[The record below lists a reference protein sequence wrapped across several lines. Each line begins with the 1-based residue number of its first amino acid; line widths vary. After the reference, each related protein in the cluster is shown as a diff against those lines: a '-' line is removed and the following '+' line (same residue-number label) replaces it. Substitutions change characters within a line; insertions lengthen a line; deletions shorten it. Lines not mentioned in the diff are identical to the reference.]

1 MSSDE
6 LAAPLSGTAA
16 GVPYFAL
23 PPTAVDSSG
32 DGPVPLIVCWHGFDP
47 PRTERACA
55 AALSLT
61 GVPAWRVFLGLP
73 MFGRRLPA
81 GGLDEL
87 RVRDYLVD
95 LLVPIAEQA
104 VHELPAV
111 VDELRHVLGRRPA
124 GVDDGPIGLLGLA
137 EGGTAALLALAEG
150 VVPVS
155 AAALVGP
162 VAVPTRAVA
171 ALERRFGAPYRWT
184 TAGRELADLL
194 DFTLR
199 AAEIARD
206 DPAILL
212 VAGQDDDLVSPTD
225 TALLRDALSACG
237 AERVEYATFRMGHA
251 LMPEPGL
258 DPVPPTAEAV
268 SVDSA
273 LTDWFRH
280 RLTAVAASARG
291 AAHRR

>member
-6 LAAPLSGTAA
+6 LAAPLIGTAA

-23 PPTAVDSSG
+23 PPTAVDSVG
-32 DGPVPLIVCWHGFDP
+32 DGPVPLIIGWHGFDP
-47 PRTERACA
+47 PRTQRACA

-73 MFGRRLPA
+73 MFGDRLPA

-104 VHELPAV
+104 VHELPTV
-111 VDELRHVLGRRPA
+111 VDALRGLLD

-162 VAVPTRAVA
+162 VAVPARAVA

-212 VAGQDDDLVSPTD
+212 VAGQDDDLVTPAD
-225 TALLRDALSACG
+225 TALLRDALAVCE

-258 DPVPPTAEAV
+258 DPAPPTAEAV
-268 SVDSA
+268 SVDAA

-280 RLTAVAASARG
+280 RLTAVAASGKAS
-291 AAHRR
+291 ADRR

>member
-6 LAAPLSGTAA
+6 LAAPLIGTAA

-23 PPTAVDSSG
+23 PPTAVDSVG
-32 DGPVPLIVCWHGFDP
+32 DGPVPLIIGWHGYDP

-61 GVPAWRVFLGLP
+61 GVNAWRVFLGLP
-73 MFGRRLPA
+73 MFGSRLPA

-104 VHELPAV
+104 VHELPSV
-111 VDELRHVLGRRPA
+111 VDALRGILGSTR
-124 GVDDGPIGLLGLA
+124 VDDGPIGLLGLA

-162 VAVPTRAVA
+162 VAVPARAVA

-212 VAGQDDDLVSPTD
+212 VAGQDDDLVSTTD

-237 AERVEYATFRMGHA
+237 AERVEYASFRMGHA
-251 LMPEPGL
+251 LMPEPGV

-268 SVDSA
+268 SVDAA

-280 RLTAVAASARG
+280 RLTAVAASCEASS
-291 AAHRR
+291 AHRR